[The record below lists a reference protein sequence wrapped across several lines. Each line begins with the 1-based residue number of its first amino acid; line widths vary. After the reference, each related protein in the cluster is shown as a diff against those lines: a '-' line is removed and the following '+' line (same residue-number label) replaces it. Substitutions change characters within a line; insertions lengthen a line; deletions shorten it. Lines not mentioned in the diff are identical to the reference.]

1 MKYISDLNIS
11 FSLLVNGVDKRFS
24 FSPRTQGGSM
34 YIAKSKA
41 EIKALESSNMY
52 GRIYRRAED
61 QPVELKTGKRG
72 RPAKQEQTVKDVN
85 SITSWQEAIDY
96 LSENFGS
103 SRENLRTP
111 DEILME
117 AVKKGVRFVNLK

>member
-34 YIAKSKA
+34 YIVKSNA
-41 EIKALESSNMY
+41 EIKALEASNMY

-61 QPVELKTGKRG
+61 QPAELKTGKRG
-72 RPAKQEQTVKDVN
+72 RSAKQEQDVKDVN
-85 SITSWQEAIDY
+85 SISSWQEAIDY